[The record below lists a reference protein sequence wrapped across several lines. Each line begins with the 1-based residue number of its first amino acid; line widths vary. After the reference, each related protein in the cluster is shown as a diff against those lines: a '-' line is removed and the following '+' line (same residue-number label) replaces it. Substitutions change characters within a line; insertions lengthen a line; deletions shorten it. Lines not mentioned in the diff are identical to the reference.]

1 MKKLL
6 PNILLFFQKKSFQMI
21 IISSL
26 AWGCT
31 DNEVTITNEPKPS
44 SMEKLNALFD
54 DAVVGEKKFAHFNS
68 AQSFTYT
75 SERGTT
81 VTVQPNS
88 LTLNGSAVTGTVI
101 LELVEIYDK
110 AKMSITNK
118 PTMGLLPN
126 KEWEIMQSG
135 GEFYVNVV
143 TLTGQNLTLT
153 KPIEVVT
160 SASNTGGMLEGM
172 RLFRGLI
179 TDNNLGWEQ
188 TATVVFTDTRANTY
202 KFSVPNLGWF
212 NVDRFYGYPEPKTL
226 ITAKVPVGF
235 EKVSQVLVLP
245 KNAPNALGTLGGKY
259 PVGLS
264 CYLIFVTENNGNY
277 LWITNEETLTP
288 NHTATFDIK
297 KAKAGKKADWQGH
310 VTLLK

>member
-6 PNILLFFQKKSFQMI
+6 LNILLFFQKKSFQMI
-21 IISSL
+21 IISSI

-31 DNEVTITNEPKPS
+31 DNEVTIINEPKPS

-54 DAVVGEKKFAHFNS
+54 DATVGEKKFAHFNP

-88 LTLNGSAVTGTVI
+88 LTLNGTAVTGTVI

-118 PTMGLLPN
+118 PSMGLLPN

-153 KPIEVVT
+153 KPIEIAT

-172 RLFRGLI
+172 KLFKGSI

-188 TATVVFTDTRANTY
+188 TATVVFTDIKANTY
-202 KFSVPNLGWF
+202 KFSVTNFGWF
-212 NVDRFYGYPEPKTL
+212 NVDKFYGYPEPKTL

-235 EKVSQVLVLP
+235 DKVSQVLVLP
-245 KNAPNALGTLGGKY
+245 KNTPNALGTLGGKY
-259 PVGLS
+259 PVGLQ